1 MYLEKNGFPQKTAS
15 RFLASVIE
23 SGKTPEIFKTDLIP
37 EIYVGTKYRTFMAI
51 ETSKKI

>member
-1 MYLEKNGFPQKTAS
+1 MAFNKKTAS
-15 RFLASVIE
+15 RFLASVIK